1 MHPFKRLYLYS
12 KNYQKDITLG
22 IIYSSLNKL
31 FDIMPEILIG
41 IAIDTVV
48 NKEKSI
54 LANIGFQ
61 VAKEQILILGLITA
75 FIFVFESFFE
85 FLYSLK
91 WRNLAQ
97 NMQHDLRLDVY
108 SHIQNLDIS
117 YFENKNTGN
126 LLSILN
132 DDINQIERF
141 LNNGINSIIQ
151 VFLSSLLIGIIFFI
165 LNPSIAL
172 LSLLPIPLVLFGAF
186 YFQRKIGPKYYEVRE
201 NAGILNSNL
210 NNNIL
215 GITTIKSFT
224 TEKYEIKKIEDLSYK
239 YKKANNNAIKFSSAI
254 TPVIRMAVMM
264 GFMIIL
270 VYGGYLSLDNQ
281 LNVAVYSIL
290 IFLSQR
296 LLWPLTDLS
305 EITDN
310 YQRSLASINRVMEL
324 LKTPTKSIVNGK
336 KLNIEDLKG
345 SIECKNLNFSYSKR
359 PILINL
365 TIKINFGETV
375 AFVGATGSGKST
387 FLKLLL
393 RFYEKKSGQIL
404 IDGHDISEISLYD
417 LRKSIGYVSQ
427 DIFLINGTIAENIA
441 YGTFNASQEEIIN
454 AAKLAEAHEF
464 IKSFEAGYHSLVGE
478 RGQKL
483 SGGQRQRLAIARAI
497 LKNPPIL
504 ILDEATS
511 AVDNETELAI
521 QKSLEKLVIGRT
533 TIIVAHRLSTVRHA
547 DKIFVLNKGEIIE
560 TGSHKELLEK
570 KGIYSG
576 LWDIQMGEKN
586 LNNFPMQHSNSLKP
600 TTSSNP

>member
-1 MHPFKRLYLYS
+1 MHPFKRLFQYS
-12 KNYQKDITLG
+12 KNYQKDIGLG
-22 IIYSSLNKL
+22 VLYSSINKV

-48 NKEKSI
+48 NKERSL
-54 LANIGFQ
+54 LAKLGYN
-61 VAKEQILILGLITA
+61 VAKEQLLILGVITA
-75 FIFVFESFFE
+75 LIFVFESLFE
-85 FLYSLK
+85 YLYSVK

-97 NMQHDLRLDVY
+97 NLQHDLRLDVY
-108 SHIQNLDIS
+108 SHIQNLDIA

-151 VFLSSLLIGIIFFI
+151 VFLSSILIGIVFFI
-165 LNPSIAL
+165 LNPSIAV
-172 LSLLPIPLVLFGAF
+172 LSLLPIPFILFGAF
-186 YFQRKIGPKYYEVRE
+186 YFQNKIGPKYYEVRE

-215 GITTIKSFT
+215 GIATIKSFT
-224 TEKYEIKKIEDLSYK
+224 TENYEFKKIEQLSSQ
-239 YKKANNNAIKFSSAI
+239 YKKANYNAIKFSSAI
-254 TPVIRMAVMM
+254 TPVIRMAVMF

-270 VYGGYLSLDNQ
+270 VYGGYLTLDNQ
-281 LNVAVYSIL
+281 LNVAFYSIL

-310 YQRSLASINRVMEL
+310 YQRSLASINRVMDL
-324 LKTPTKSIVNGK
+324 LKIPTKRIDIGQE
-336 KLNIEDLKG
+336 LALRNIKG
-345 SIECKNLNFSYSKR
+345 HIECKELKFSYTNHT
-359 PILINL
+359 ILNNIS
-365 TIKINFGETV
+365 IKINSGETV
-375 AFVGATGSGKST
+375 AFVGTTGSGKST
-387 FLKLLL
+387 LLKLLM
-393 RFYEKKSGQIL
+393 RFYEKNSGQIL
-404 IDGHDISEISLYD
+404 LDGKDISELNLSD
-417 LRKSIGYVSQ
+417 LRRSIGYVSQ
-427 DIFLINGTIAENIA
+427 DIFLVNGSIADNIA
-441 YGTFNASQEEIIN
+441 YGSFQASREEIIH
-454 AAKLAEAHEF
+454 AAKLAEAHTF
-464 IKSFEAGYHSLVGE
+464 ISAFEEGYDKMVGE

-483 SGGQRQRLAIARAI
+483 SGGQKQRIAIARAI

-547 DKIFVLNKGEIIE
+547 DKIFVFNNGEIIE
-560 TGSHKELLEK
+560 NGKHEALVEK
-570 KGIYSG
+570 NGMYAS
-576 LWDIQMGEKN
+576 LWNIQMGEIN
-586 LNNFPMQHSNSLKP
+586 LNLKLQNSIV
-600 TTSSNP
+600 